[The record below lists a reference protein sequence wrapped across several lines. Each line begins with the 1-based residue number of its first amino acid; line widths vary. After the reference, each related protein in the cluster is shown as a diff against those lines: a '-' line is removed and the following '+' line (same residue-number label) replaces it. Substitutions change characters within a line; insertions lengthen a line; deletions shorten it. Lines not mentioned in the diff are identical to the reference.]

1 MGVQP
6 WPVVFIDGIEQK
18 CRAADLATDP
28 VVLDELT
35 VDWGRS
41 EYLSHAGVGTL
52 KLAWLDR
59 TGALSARMRNKTM
72 MGKLVIV
79 QYADG
84 TGWGATFFQGR
95 VTGCSATPDV
105 PDPYATDPTAR
116 CWRVTVEA
124 ADKTAD
130 MANII
135 QPPGTWPQET
145 AQARAVALRNASFI
159 AGIGEFYFFP
169 GHVNSVM
176 WALDVKGKDN
186 LGMLRD
192 FYYSMGDT
200 FSYLPSENV
209 VRYLH
214 RRAYDVWAN
223 WVQSA
228 DGIIRMT
235 ANDHTFDGR
244 TYRGVGV
251 QGCDVT
257 SEDEAT
263 LPIQSAVT
271 RVEASWKDTVP
282 AGNDN
287 DVVTIVYADEQSE
300 LDWGRRT
307 LTFTSWLGDGRN
319 LDPVV
324 LEVLNRGRFE
334 GSMPKHPNVSRD
346 TRRTNG
352 FYNRGEAESL
362 LMGGETQGVV
372 YISGSYYA
380 QWLYLVPFY
389 AVMGGTIRWQHP
401 GWIVDMNLQF
411 HLATN
416 TITPIRWNQVTATL
430 KWTQPP
436 VVGSLCDS
444 MTWWDAAFL
453 QTGNVYSPTKP

>member
-1 MGVQP
+1 MAVNP
-6 WPVVFIDGIEQK
+6 WPVVFIDGVAQK
-18 CRAADLATDP
+18 CLVIDLATDP
-28 VVLDELT
+28 VVLDDLE

-59 TGALSARMRNKTM
+59 TGKLAARMRNKTM

-84 TGWGATFFQGR
+84 TGWGATMFQGR
-95 VTGCSATPDV
+95 ITGCAATPDV
-105 PDPYATDPTAR
+105 PDPYATDPTAK

-124 ADKTAD
+124 SDKTAD
-130 MANII
+130 LANII
-135 QPPGTWPQET
+135 QPPSTWPKET

-159 AGIGEFYFFP
+159 AGISEFYFFP
-169 GHVNSVM
+169 NHVNSIM

-186 LGMLRD
+186 LGLLRD

-200 FSYLPSENV
+200 FAYLPDENV
-209 VRYLH
+209 CRYLH

-223 WVQSA
+223 WVQSS

-257 SEDEAT
+257 SDAAAT

-271 RVEASWKDTVP
+271 RVEASWKDTV
-282 AGNDN
+282 NNNN
-287 DVVTIVYADEQSE
+287 DVVTVVYADEQSE

-307 LTFTSWLGDGRN
+307 LTFTSWLGDGLQ

-334 GSMPKHPNVSRD
+334 GSQPKHPNITRD
-346 TRRTNG
+346 TRITGG
-352 FYNRGEAESL
+352 FYNRGEARAM
-362 LMGGETQGVV
+362 LMCGETQGVE
-372 YISGSYYA
+372 YISGSRYA
-380 QWLYLVPFY
+380 MWLFVVPFY
-389 AVMGGTIRWQHP
+389 AVLGGRVRYTEQRWVIDQN
-401 GWIVDMNLQF
+401 IQF
-411 HLATN
+411 QLATN
-416 TITPIRWNQVTATL
+416 TITPIRWNQVTASL

-436 VVGSLCDS
+436 TFGSLADS
-444 MTWWDAAFL
+444 MTWWDSAFL
-453 QTGNVYSPTKP
+453 QTGNVYNPTEP